1 MPHVV
6 LFVLKM
12 NSEEEVELFE
22 YSRRGNFEEVHRLLV
37 VDKSVKPD
45 DYEAYDGSTPFLMAC
60 RNGHTDVAKLLLEH
74 GANINAKT
82 EDLSNCL
89 ILASAGRSPETV
101 KLLLEKGVDVN
112 YANEDGV
119 TALELA
125 KEHERSDVANILR
138 SAGAAEPEDKREL
151 PPAKPS
157 ERWQYGAFE

>member
-1 MPHVV
+1 
-6 LFVLKM
+6 
-12 NSEEEVELFE
+12 
-22 YSRRGNFEEVHRLLV
+22 
-37 VDKSVKPD
+37 
-45 DYEAYDGSTPFLMAC
+45 MAC
-60 RNGHTDVAKLLLEH
+60 RNGHADIARLLLEH
-74 GANINAKT
+74 GANIDART

-89 ILASAGRSPETV
+89 ILASAGRSPDTV

-125 KEHERSDVANILR
+125 KEHDRKEVANLLR
-138 SAGAAEPEDKREL
+138 GAGATEPDNNREL